1 MILIFLINHFFC
13 IAWTTSNLINS
24 SHGKPCK
31 KVSNQSIA
39 FMPIAPPHIHFNFP
53 QRCGSGKKGAI
64 PRVRQA
70 TRINDLLLIID
81 FIIGTKVINLY
92 IQSRNSCFSELNLG
106 KMNAVQ
112 FFTFIIKFED
122 LGMMEHSDSI
132 ASNEF
137 LFLKIINCF
146 R

>member
-24 SHGKPCK
+24 SHGTPCK

-81 FIIGTKVINLY
+81 CIIGTKVINLY
-92 IQSRNSCFSELNLG
+92 IQSRNSCFSELR
-106 KMNAVQ
+106 
-112 FFTFIIKFED
+112 IKKIMIKSFCV
-122 LGMMEHSDSI
+122 LCFKIDSWI
-132 ASNEF
+132 GYLLYANGIEILPF
-137 LFLKIINCF
+137 QRLI
-146 R
+146 